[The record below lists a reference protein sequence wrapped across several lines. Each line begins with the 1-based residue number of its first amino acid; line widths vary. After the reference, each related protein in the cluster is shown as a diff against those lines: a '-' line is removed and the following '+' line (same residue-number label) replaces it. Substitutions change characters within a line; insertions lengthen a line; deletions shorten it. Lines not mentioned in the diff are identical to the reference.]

1 MRASIILLLV
11 LMCGAAQTAAAQESL
26 LNVYCQECRNITL
39 YPEDARNFAV
49 NQLYGS
55 ASWLSFDLADR
66 FQITDSF
73 GNTITVDI
81 NAKLNLAFSDLPDI
95 GLPGII
101 PLADTIILQVR
112 LVYADGNVLWY
123 AFDLLD
129 LDPNGT
135 LPVPLGTDDGTFE
148 GDTSTTTASGTGTWS
163 SGGGSGGLYSYVDR
177 YSYWGYR
184 TYDFG
189 DQLRS
194 ECRAYFPIGSADAG
208 VVCPHPN

>member
-11 LMCGAAQTAAAQESL
+11 LMCGMAQTAAAQDSL
-26 LNVYCQECRNITL
+26 LNIYCQECRDITL

-81 NAKLNLAFSDLPDI
+81 NAKLNLAFSDLPEI
-95 GLPGII
+95 GLPGVI

-112 LVYADGNVLWY
+112 LIFGDGNILWY

-129 LDPNGT
+129 GCVQIVLQE
-135 LPVPLGTDDGTFE
+135 VPDGE
-148 GDTSTTTASGTGTWS
+148 R
-163 SGGGSGGLYSYVDR
+163 DR
-177 YSYWGYR
+177 
-184 TYDFG
+184 
-189 DQLRS
+189 QEEVL
-194 ECRAYFPIGSADAG
+194 CCAG
-208 VVCPHPN
+208 RR